1 LRCDELGLG
10 NAAVAGLADK
20 VDDLAAGKIDG
31 ATLQHRFGFV
41 TGKEAYR
48 PNGDSEPYIRDTDSV
63 RVVIRHDPRSWR
75 GYRVHTA
82 YPVNER

>member
-1 LRCDELGLG
+1 MRFACCALR
-10 NAAVAGLADK
+10 
-20 VDDLAAGKIDG
+20 
-31 ATLQHRFGFV
+31 T
-41 TGKEAYR
+41 YR
-48 PNGDSEPYIRDTDSV
+48 PNGDSDPYIRDTDSV